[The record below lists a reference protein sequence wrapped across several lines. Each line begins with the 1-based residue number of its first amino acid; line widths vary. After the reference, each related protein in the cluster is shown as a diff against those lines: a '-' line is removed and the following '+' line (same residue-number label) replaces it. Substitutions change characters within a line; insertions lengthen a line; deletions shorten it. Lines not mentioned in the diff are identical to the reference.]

1 VANRHYGTDT
11 RSREGTRKGYNLVD
25 PIFPSTGLCQSTAVL
40 TLRRKERRK
49 EMIHD
54 TRIVDRPVKNY
65 LSDNYNNE
73 REVVYQVQRVENG
86 PWEDIPIVVVKEE

>member
-1 VANRHYGTDT
+1 
-11 RSREGTRKGYNLVD
+11 
-25 PIFPSTGLCQSTAVL
+25 
-40 TLRRKERRK
+40 
-49 EMIHD
+49 MIHD